1 MEHNN
6 PRLNSPEE
14 VAYYLYLQQAYK
26 PHTDIPT
33 REELL
38 VRNPQYLLN
47 LKKEMVERTKGPTR
61 YFLKGY
67 KPKKRPD
74 PATKPKSKPKAKVKT
89 TKKQKNAVVPL

>member
-1 MEHNN
+1 MKHTD
-6 PRLNSPEE
+6 PYLDTPGK

-38 VRNPQYLLN
+38 ERNPGYLAN
-47 LKKEMVERTKGPTR
+47 LKKEKKEAAKGMKR

-67 KPKKRPD
+67 RPKKRGS
-74 PATKPKSKPKAKVKT
+74 T
-89 TKKQKNAVVPL
+89 